1 MKGALLTHLWIIIA
15 FLFWALEHTNFEG
28 FENTN
33 PRGQLGGERSH
44 LTCSKLGLGDAI
56 LHPHHSTI
64 ATGTINHQGQQQD
77 VTLGVFSKGGAP
89 LREGRFDPGV

>member
-1 MKGALLTHLWIIIA
+1 VHFSLTFWIIIA
-15 FLFWALEHTNFEG
+15 FGFWALEHNSFEG

-56 LHPHHSTI
+56 LHPHHSTT
-64 ATGTINHQGQQQD
+64 ATGTINHPEAEAGRNLGGFQQE
-77 VTLGVFSKGGAP
+77 GAP
-89 LREGRFDPGV
+89 LRERRFDPGV